1 MEKDNDFNIQNSI
14 EQIIQRGIEE
24 RNNLIA
30 KIESLLNDKI
40 PFVFEQVQAIIDNF
54 AEIAYKLDVSIDS
67 QIDIEELRNGI
78 VEGLNSLKKQL
89 EELDFEEEEMISNTL
104 IGDSIDIVE
113 SVENRVNVIP
123 NKILEAQKNQLL
135 GATSDKEKKDKEKQE
150 LEKQEMFLKGKQ
162 EATLLSKKKADIQT
176 EIDSIRNRIN
186 ALTGKKEEDIEVEF

>member
-186 ALTGKKEEDIEVEF
+186 ALTGKKEEIEVEF

>member
-1 MEKDNDFNIQNSI
+1 MEKDNDLVRQNSI

>member
-113 SVENRVNVIP
+113 SVENRVNLIP
-123 NKILEAQKNQLL
+123 NKILETQKNQLL
-135 GATSDKEKKDKEKQE
+135 GATSDKEKKDKEVQE
-150 LEKQEMFLKGKQ
+150 LEKQEAFLRGKQ
-162 EATLLSKKKADIQT
+162 EVTLLGKKKADIQI

>member
-1 MEKDNDFNIQNSI
+1 MEKDNDLVRQNSI

-24 RNNLIA
+24 RNNLIS

-89 EELDFEEEEMISNTL
+89 EELDFEEEEMI
-104 IGDSIDIVE
+104 
-113 SVENRVNVIP
+113 
-123 NKILEAQKNQLL
+123 
-135 GATSDKEKKDKEKQE
+135 
-150 LEKQEMFLKGKQ
+150 
-162 EATLLSKKKADIQT
+162 
-176 EIDSIRNRIN
+176 
-186 ALTGKKEEDIEVEF
+186 

>member
-1 MEKDNDFNIQNSI
+1 MEKDNDLARQNSI

-54 AEIAYKLDVSIDS
+54 AEISYKLNLSFNS
-67 QIDIEELRNGI
+67 QMNIEELRKGI
-78 VEGLNSLKKQL
+78 IEGLNSLKKQL

-162 EATLLSKKKADIQT
+162 EATLLGKKKADIQI

>member
-1 MEKDNDFNIQNSI
+1 MEKDNDLARQNSI